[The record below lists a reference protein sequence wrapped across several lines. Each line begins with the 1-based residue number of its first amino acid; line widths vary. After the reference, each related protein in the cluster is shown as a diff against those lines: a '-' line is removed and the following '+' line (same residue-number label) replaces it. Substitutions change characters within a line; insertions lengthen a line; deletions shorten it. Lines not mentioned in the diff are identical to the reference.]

1 MYAVLHLVHRQQ
13 QQISPDKLNNDE
25 KKLEKNDYEKMS
37 IQAQNRILEKV
48 HQQMTVI
55 LPCCSTLTP

>member
-48 HQQMTVI
+48 HQQR
-55 LPCCSTLTP
+55 